1 MSGAAAAYL
10 VAISAMLFSAL
21 SALTLINAVK
31 HLDPPAGP
39 PSATKVA
46 VHKKAAV

>member
-21 SALTLINAVK
+21 SALTLINTVR
-31 HLDPPAGP
+31 HLDPPDAP
-39 PSATKVA
+39 PSAKEVPVHKKVA
-46 VHKKAAV
+46 V